1 MCGVRYTGSP
11 LFFKP
16 QKITT
21 MSKKA
26 NAANV
31 AKVENANV
39 ATTIDN
45 SAVQQVINAINA
57 EAKTFGAIIRNFV
70 AVAKENA
77 TALYMLET
85 ILKHPF
91 VQRKKETSTND
102 IRQAIIAAFPYVK
115 DGAILH
121 KVNGLYVPYE
131 QYSGDIIKKAFY
143 NAVGATK
150 VQKDFAPATEEQIAE
165 AEAKAEEKKA
175 KRQAKA
181 EQKKADAELLKKF
194 WDECMKATEANIWDI
209 VSKYKVATTETELT
223 SK

>member
-1 MCGVRYTGSP
+1 MT
-11 LFFKP
+11 
-16 QKITT
+16 
-21 MSKKA
+21 KKA

-39 ATTIDN
+39 ANAIDN
-45 SAVQQVINAINA
+45 NAVQQVINAINA

-102 IRQAIIAAFPYVK
+102 IRQAVIAAFPYVK
-115 DGAILH
+115 DGVLLH
-121 KVNGLYVPYE
+121 KVNGLFVPYE

-150 VQKDFAPATEEQIAE
+150 VQKDFSPATEEQIAE
-165 AEAKAEEKKA
+165 AEAKAETAKA
-175 KRQAKA
+175 ERKAKA

-194 WDECMKATEANIWDI
+194 WDECMNATKGNIWD
-209 VSKYKVATTETELT
+209 VVQKYKVATTETEA
-223 SK
+223 SEK